1 MSNLKTFGRALR
13 GAAAAGAVS
22 LALATSAVAA
32 DWTSF
37 SGSYSVSLAGIPL
50 GKVNLDATLNDGAYR
65 LAGGGKI
72 SGVAQLF
79 AQGKGRV
86 SSVGKFSRNKPVP
99 SRYDYSE
106 TSGGEDLAIGIALRN
121 GNVTSASVVPPLD
134 RMSERVPVTRSHKR
148 GVVDPLS
155 MLVLPVSNVQR
166 ALAGDA
172 CNRTIP
178 VYDGRARFD
187 IKLRHIGNETVS
199 TDGYSGQAVICK
211 VIFKAVSGHRKG
223 RKEISE
229 AESQADIRLWL
240 APIGETKVLGPY
252 KLTAKT
258 SVGTGVIKAR
268 RFQAKPLPKSA
279 AVR

>member
-1 MSNLKTFGRALR
+1 MLS
-13 GAAAAGAVS
+13 
-22 LALATSAVAA
+22 TSALAA

-37 SGSYSVSLAGIPL
+37 SGSYSVSLAGVPI
-50 GKVNLDATLNDGAYR
+50 GKVNLDATVNDKAYR

-86 SSVGKFSRNKPVP
+86 ASVGTFARNKPVP

-106 TSGGEDLAIGIALRN
+106 TSGGEDLAIGIALRG
-121 GNVTSASVVPPLD
+121 GNVTAANVVPPLD
-134 RMSERVPVTRSHKR
+134 RMNERVPVTKAHKR

-155 MLVLPVSNVQR
+155 MLVVPVSNV
-166 ALAGDA
+166 AKAMAGDA

-187 IKLRHIGNETVS
+187 IKLRHIGGETVS
-199 TDGYSGQAVICK
+199 ADGYSGPAVICRI
-211 VIFKAVSGHRKG
+211 IFKAVSGHRKG

-240 APIGETKVLGPY
+240 APVGDTKVLAPY

-268 RFQAKPLPKSA
+268 RFAAKPLPKSA
-279 AVR
+279 SVR